1 MLRHKTRL
9 RLSSVD
15 EALYSALTGQGH
27 PSPKSVSDYN
37 ERLRSAADA
46 WSRAKTLDERL
57 LGHIAEMLMLDEDDE
72 TSVLDIDKLQVEFW
86 H

>member
-15 EALYSALTGQGH
+15 EALFSALTGQGH
-27 PSPKSVSDYN
+27 LSPKSVSDYN
-37 ERLRSAADA
+37 ERLRLAADA
-46 WSRAKTLDERL
+46 WSRAKTLDERR
-57 LGHIAEMLMLDEDDE
+57 LGHIAEMLMLDEDDDS
-72 TSVLDIDKLQVEFW
+72 SVMSIDKLQVEPW

>member
-1 MLRHKTRL
+1 MLRYRTHL

-27 PSPKSVSDYN
+27 PSPKSVSAYN
-37 ERLRSAADA
+37 ERLRSAANA
-46 WSRAKTLDERL
+46 WSRAKTLDERR
-57 LGHIAEMLMLDEDDE
+57 LGHIAEMLMLDEEDE